1 MNSSARVL
9 STFLFSALIFI
20 AALYVLFGLDMPQW
34 QNVQASRFQV
44 AERQA
49 VRDHLMSLVNQ
60 FRQEVAQ
67 FSNLDT
73 QITLISNTLP
83 ASMNIPELLA
93 TVETMTGNNHVSLD
107 QITFTS
113 VNANQTVPTTAP
125 ATAPGAPIAPSKT
138 MTVTVSI
145 SGSGDY
151 SSVKDFLN
159 SLETEQRLIDVSTFA
174 LSPLPVT
181 GNKTPTFSFRLDAK
195 AYYITPPQFTLP

>member
-1 MNSSARVL
+1 MSSSARVL
-9 STFLFSALIFI
+9 SMFLFSALIFV

-34 QNVQASRFQV
+34 QNVQASRYQV

-49 VRDHLMSLVNQ
+49 VRDHLMDLVNQ

-67 FSNLDT
+67 FANLDA
-73 QITLISNTLP
+73 QIALISNTLP
-83 ASMNIPELLA
+83 SSMNIPELLA
-93 TVETMTGNNHVSLD
+93 TMETMTGTNHVSLD

-113 VNANQTVPTTAP
+113 VSANQVPVTAP

-159 SLETEQRLIDVSTFA
+159 ALETEQRLIDVSTFT

-181 GNKTPTFSFRLDAK
+181 GNRTPVFAFRVDAK

>member
-9 STFLFSALIFI
+9 SMFLFSALIFV

-34 QNVQASRFQV
+34 QNVQTSRYQV

-49 VRDHLMSLVNQ
+49 VRDHLMDLINQ

-67 FSNLDT
+67 FTNLDA

-83 ASMNIPELLA
+83 DSMNIPELLA
-93 TVETMTGNNHVSLD
+93 TIETMTGNNHVSLD

-113 VNANQTVPTTAP
+113 VSANQTPTIAP
-125 ATAPGAPIAPSKT
+125 ATAPGAPIAPAKT

-159 SLETEQRLIDVSTFA
+159 SLETEQRLIDVSTFS
-174 LSPLPVT
+174 LSPLPTT
-181 GNKTPTFSFRLDAK
+181 GSKTPSFAFRLDAK

>member
-1 MNSSARVL
+1 MSSSARVL
-9 STFLFSALIFI
+9 SMFLFSALIFV

-34 QNVQASRFQV
+34 QNVQTSRYQV

-49 VRDHLMSLVNQ
+49 VRDHLMDLINQ

-67 FSNLDT
+67 FTNLDA
-73 QITLISNTLP
+73 QIALISNTLP
-83 ASMNIPELLA
+83 DSMNIPELLA
-93 TVETMTGNNHVSLD
+93 TVETITGNNHVSLD

-113 VNANQTVPTTAP
+113 VSANQAP
-125 ATAPGAPIAPSKT
+125 IIAPPTAPGAPIAPSKT
-138 MTVTVSI
+138 MTVNVSV

-159 SLETEQRLIDVSTFA
+159 SLETEQRLIDVSSFS

-181 GNKTPTFSFRLDAK
+181 GNKTPNFAFRIDAK